1 MMVFALICNLAV
13 RRCPALTSTRVCQY
27 TVADFIA
34 AVEAFQTLMADQT
47 TATSVP
53 SVPAALPGVSLLTQ
67 IFSPFIVILNY
78 LGEILLLLGQTVKAM
93 RGGVDTRDLI
103 EQMSALGV
111 NSVAIALLTTTTS
124 GAVLALYFAPFLKQY
139 GAESFT
145 GAVVALAIARELGPV
160 LTGVVVAARA
170 GSAIAAELGTM
181 KVTEQVD
188 ALRAL
193 AVSPTQYLVVPR
205 VLAAVLMMPL
215 VCALADAGGILG
227 GTLLSKSE
235 GVLPIIYWNSM
246 KQFLDLSDFTR
257 GIFKT
262 LVFGLIIAL
271 VGCHQGLATRGGAT
285 EVGRATTNAVVLS
298 IVLIYLANF
307 VMTYFMFSEV
317 ASF

>member
-1 MMVFALICNLAV
+1 
-13 RRCPALTSTRVCQY
+13 
-27 TVADFIA
+27 
-34 AVEAFQTLMADQT
+34 MADQMT
-47 TATSVP
+47 VTPESNTLVP
-53 SVPAALPGVSLLTQ
+53 PPGAGTLALILN
-67 IFSPFIVILNY
+67 PFIVILTY
-78 LGEILLLLGQTVKAM
+78 LGEILMLLGQTLKAV

-103 EQMSALGV
+103 EQMASLGV
-111 NSVAIALLTTTTS
+111 DSVAIALLTTTTS
-124 GAVLALYFAPFLKQY
+124 GAVLALYFAPFLQQY
-139 GAESFT
+139 GAEGFT

-181 KVTEQVD
+181 KVTEQID

-205 VLAAVLMMPL
+205 VLAAVIMVPL
-215 VCALADAGGILG
+215 VCALADAGGIIG
-227 GTLLSKSE
+227 GSLMSQSQ
-235 GVLPIIYWNSM
+235 GVRPFVYWNSM

-262 LVFGLIIAL
+262 LVFGLIIVL

-285 EVGRATTNAVVLS
+285 EVGKATTNAVVLS
-298 IVLIYLANF
+298 IILIYLANF

-317 ASF
+317 TSF

>member
-1 MMVFALICNLAV
+1 
-13 RRCPALTSTRVCQY
+13 
-27 TVADFIA
+27 
-34 AVEAFQTLMADQT
+34 MADQM
-47 TATSVP
+47 TAS
-53 SVPAALPGVSLLTQ
+53 PAANAPAARRREDPLAVLLN
-67 IFSPFIVILNY
+67 PFVVVLTY
-78 LGEILLLLGQTVKAM
+78 FGEILILLAQTVKAV
-93 RGGVDTRDLI
+93 RGGVDTRDLV
-103 EQMSALGV
+103 EQMSSLGA

-139 GAESFT
+139 GAEGFT

-181 KVTEQVD
+181 KVTEQID

-193 AVSPTQYLVVPR
+193 AVSPIQYLVVPR

-215 VCALADAGGILG
+215 VCALADAGGIIG
-227 GTLLSKSE
+227 GSLLSQSE
-235 GVLPIIYWNSM
+235 GVLPVTYWNSM

-262 LVFGLIIAL
+262 LVFGLIISL

-285 EVGRATTNAVVLS
+285 EVGKATTNAVVLS